1 CDGGVDAIC
10 APSMANKQ
18 AYADAHGYDFIVDA
32 DAIDRSA
39 PTRSWSK
46 LLAMRKH
53 LPRYDF
59 LLYVDVDAV
68 VMNPETGLED
78 IVDFDYDQ
86 VLAVDSNGVHCGVWL
101 VRNTPWTLW
110 FLDELW
116 ARERVFED
124 KRRALH
130 HLYASTRGREVTKR
144 PIYPNA
150 NTVRARTKIVHACAF
165 DSQPWFY
172 ETGDF
177 IIPSRGTQRDGE
189 VCRVRALLRARAG
202 VDARQRDGRRRRRRC
217 APAERVDVSHEE
229 R

>member
-1 CDGGVDAIC
+1 MDRPIPCATDTLVPSGWVDREFLRDARPADVTNLPGKQPTRRLKGGIVSLCDGGVDAIC

-18 AYADAHGYDFIVDA
+18 AYADAHGYDFIVDD

-39 PTRSWSK
+39 PTRSWNK

-68 VMNPETGLED
+68 VINPETGLED
-78 IVDFDYDQ
+78 IVDFDYYQ
-86 VLAVDSNGVHCGVWL
+86 VLAADSNGVHCGVWL

-124 KRRALH
+124 ERRALH
-130 HLYASTRGREVTKR
+130 HLYAST
-144 PIYPNA
+144 
-150 NTVRARTKIVHACAF
+150 
-165 DSQPWFY
+165 
-172 ETGDF
+172 
-177 IIPSRGTQRDGE
+177 
-189 VCRVRALLRARAG
+189 
-202 VDARQRDGRRRRRRC
+202 
-217 APAERVDVSHEE
+217 
-229 R
+229 

>member
-1 CDGGVDAIC
+1 
-10 APSMANKQ
+10 MANKQ
-18 AYADAHGYDFIVDA
+18 AYADAHGYDFIVHA
-32 DAIDRSA
+32 DVIDGST

-86 VLAVDSNGVHCGVWL
+86 VLAADANGVHCGVRL
-101 VRNTPWTLW
+101 VRRNTPWTLR

-124 KRRALH
+124 ERRALH
-130 HLYASTRGREVTKR
+130 HLYASTRWRDAGARGYV
-144 PIYPNA
+144 YPNA

-165 DSQPWFY
+165 DAQPWFY
-172 ETGDF
+172 EAGDF
-177 IIPSRGTQRDGE
+177 IIRLAELQGTVKCVVFARYY
-189 VCRVRALLRARAG
+189 ARARASMRAKG
-202 VDARQRDGRRRRRRC
+202 MFIAADVDLPPPSAWTC
-217 APAERVDVSHEE
+217 LTKNA
-229 R
+229 